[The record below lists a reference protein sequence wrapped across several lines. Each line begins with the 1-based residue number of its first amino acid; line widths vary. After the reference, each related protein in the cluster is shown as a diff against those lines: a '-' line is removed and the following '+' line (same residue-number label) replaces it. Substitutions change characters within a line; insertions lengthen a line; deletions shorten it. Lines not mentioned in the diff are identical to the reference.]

1 MSKVRDA
8 TVWFFGNRPR
18 EAGWCLDYPSF
29 VPAKIERGPDP
40 KAKLANTGR
49 KKFNIEPKKVCIHP
63 SFVINT
69 VRVKLVSSALSVIW
83 FQM

>member
-1 MSKVRDA
+1 MA
-8 TVWFFGNRPR
+8 HCN
-18 EAGWCLDYPSF
+18 C
-29 VPAKIERGPDP
+29 RGPDP